1 MLVSIPAR
9 AARSTIVSTAVAFVA
24 ATAALAHAQLA
35 VIALENKLVLENG
48 ATKVVVDPRPDG
60 AALLDLSAS
69 PPRLIAQVDLP
80 AATVLGPPTSVA
92 LTPDESL
99 ALIGSGQRADP
110 ADKSKLIDNN
120 LVTILDLKVS
130 PPKVLGTVITG
141 AQPTGIAVNAA
152 GNLAL
157 VANRG
162 DGTVSVLKI
171 TGNKVEKI
179 ANLTL
184 GKSDS
189 GPSGV
194 VFTPDGKNAL
204 VTRDG
209 DSVVNVLT
217 LAGDKVEVEKREI
230 IIGTRPYGIT
240 MSPHGRWAAIAN
252 IGRGSGDADTIA
264 LIDLTKTPFRSVET
278 FAVGQTPEGIMA
290 SPDGEHLAV
299 VVMNGSNKAKAN
311 PFYADNGLLQVWKI
325 GRGGPSLKVAEAPI
339 GHWSQGV
346 LFSRDGK
353 SVVVM
358 NMVENDLQVFA
369 FDGTSLKETA
379 RIKVNGGA
387 AAGRVAGVQ

>member
-1 MLVSIPAR
+1 MLVPIPTR
-9 AARSTIVSTAVAFVA
+9 ATRSTIVSTTVAFVA
-24 ATAALAHAQLA
+24 ATAAFAHAQVA
-35 VIALENKLVLENG
+35 VIALENKVVLDDG
-48 ATKVVVDPRPDG
+48 AVKVVVDPRPDG

-69 PPRLIAQVDLP
+69 PPRLIAQMNLP
-80 AATVLGPPTSVA
+80 SATVLGPPTTVA

-110 ADKSKLIDNN
+110 ADKTKLVDNN
-120 LVTILDLKVS
+120 IVTILDLKAS
-130 PPKVLGTVITG
+130 PPRVLGTVVTG

-152 GNLAL
+152 GTLAL

-171 TGNKVEKI
+171 TGSKVEKI

-184 GKSDS
+184 GKPDS

-217 LAGDKVEVEKREI
+217 VTGDKVEVEKREI
-230 IIGTRPYGIT
+230 SIGTRPYGIT

-252 IGRGSGDADTIA
+252 IGRGSGDADTVA
-264 LIDLTKTPFRSVET
+264 LVDLTKAPFRSVET
-278 FAVGQTPEGIMA
+278 FTAGQTPEGIMA
-290 SPDGEHLAV
+290 SPDGEHLAI

-311 PFYADNGLLQVWKI
+311 PFYNDYGLLQVWKV
-325 GRGGPSLKVAEAPI
+325 GLGARSMKVAEAPI
-339 GHWSQGV
+339 GHWSQGA

-353 SVVVM
+353 SLVVM

-387 AAGRVAGVQ
+387 AAGRVAGVR